1 MAQMIENLQV
11 KFRNTSTNLFLFL
24 LRLVS
29 GIILGLTFS
38 LIGQQAFAYGNVLF
52 TFVIVLSTA
61 VLLRISRDWSMAGVF
76 LFDLFFVLI
85 ALILRMYIV
94 VAPG

>member
-11 KFRNTSTNLFLFL
+11 KIRTTSTNFAVLM

-29 GIILGLTFS
+29 GAFLGLTFA
-38 LIGQQAFAYGNVLF
+38 LIGNQIFSYGNLLF
-52 TFVIVLSTA
+52 TFVIVITTA
-61 VLLRISRDWSMAGVF
+61 ALLRVSREWSGAGVL

-85 ALILRMYIV
+85 ALLLRMYIV
-94 VAPG
+94 IAPG